1 MPGLSLGP
9 THSTVKTYMGLQ
21 QNQIRET
28 VVRLIA
34 NLSLGRGGGGGGGVL
49 PYITDGD
56 ARRNFQ

>member
-34 NLSLGRGGGGGGGVL
+34 NLSLGRGGGGGVL

-56 ARRNFQ
+56 ARRDFQ